1 MCNYTLVYILE
12 YLYVFIFY
20 FLLNKGLIKVYTVR
34 DIKHKNDRVQGIVN
48 NNKGIVRLISYSSF
62 VQLHNVVLVAVLLS
76 RSVILSESVI
86 FIIFI
91 Y

>member
-1 MCNYTLVYILE
+1 MFVS
-12 YLYVFIFY
+12 IFY
-20 FLLNKGLIKVYTVR
+20 FLLNKGLIRVYTMR
-34 DIKHKNDRVQGIVN
+34 NIKHKNDRVQGIVN
-48 NNKGIVRLISYSSF
+48 SNKGIVRLISYSLF
-62 VQLHNVVLVAVLLS
+62 VQLHNDVLVAVLLS